1 MIVETILE
9 NFKISDLQ
17 LLRTILIIL
26 LVYYGFKLLAR
37 YVFPFL
43 LTRWV
48 NKKMGQFQQQSQQ
61 QFNNAEQAKRFA
73 KEHEGEVKI
82 KSKTSNKQSSSNN
95 DGEYVDYEEIE

>member
-1 MIVETILE
+1 M
-9 NFKISDLQ
+9 Q

-26 LVYYGFKLLAR
+26 IVYYGFKLLAR

-48 NKKMGQFQQQSQQ
+48 NKKMGQFQQQNQQ
-61 QFNNAEQAKRFA
+61 QFRDAEQAKRFA

-82 KSKTSNKQSSSNN
+82 KSTTKSNSKPSSSSTD
-95 DGEYVDYEEIE
+95 DGEYVDFEEVE

>member
-1 MIVETILE
+1 
-9 NFKISDLQ
+9 LQ
-17 LLRTILIIL
+17 LLRTIAIIV

-48 NKKMGQFQQQSQQ
+48 NKKMGQFQNQSQQ
-61 QFNNAEQAKRFA
+61 QFRDAEQAKQFS

-82 KSKTSNKQSSSNN
+82 KTKKGSTTASSID
-95 DGEYVDYEEIE
+95 DGEFVDYEEVD

>member
-1 MIVETILE
+1 M
-9 NFKISDLQ
+9 
-17 LLRTILIIL
+17 

-48 NKKMGQFQQQSQQ
+48 NKKMGQFQNQSQQ
-61 QFNNAEQAKRFA
+61 QFRDAEQAKQFV

-82 KSKTSNKQSSSNN
+82 KVKKGTKPSSTD
-95 DGEYVDYEEIE
+95 DGEFVDYEEVD